1 MRRLALDF
9 ARILDVYSSRN
20 DPRPFPLEFDADFLS
35 LDPRHGPE
43 PELLDEWDPLMVNRH

>member
-43 PELLDEWDPLMVNRH
+43 PQLLDEWDPLMVNRH